1 MTSENPS
8 PKGIFPSKKIKI
20 KGISKRGIAALG
32 LSTFLLFLIAVIA
45 IFSQKG
51 LSLEKD
57 AKAEG
62 VVQKV
67 RPASQPETLIKG
79 KERAV
84 AEQAQGNT
92 ISRVVGSPVT
102 TAPPAD
108 ADMQKEKLEYE
119 REIRRYQHQQ
129 YMQKLSRMDAAAIA
143 PLPNSSAGGSGG
155 GISQDGPTSS
165 GGSGSML
172 LADAGANGEIFGD
185 SKSDPNLQGRKQ
197 SFYTREQDPSY
208 LLSRKQAPIS
218 ENEIKQGSIIPGILV
233 TGINSDLPGQIVG
246 QVSQNV
252 YDTATG
258 NVLLIPQGTK
268 IVGTYDSVIA
278 IGQDSAMLVW
288 TRLIFPDASSI
299 NLKNMGGTDQGGY
312 AGARDQV
319 DNHYLK
325 IFGSAAM
332 LSLIGAGYQLSQPQV
347 SGNHLSA
354 QEIIQAQVGQQ
365 MAQVSGELAR
375 RNLAIQPTI
384 KIRPGYRFN
393 VMINKD
399 MILEPYSEIGSA
411 ERVYP

>member
-1 MTSENPS
+1 MNEDNAS

-20 KGISKRGIAALG
+20 KGISMRGVVAMG
-32 LSTFLLFLIAVIA
+32 LATFLLMLIAVVA

-51 LSLEKD
+51 LGLEKE

-62 VVQKV
+62 AMQKV
-67 RPASQPETLIKG
+67 RPAPQPEKLLQGKG
-79 KERAV
+79 RAILEQSESPPV
-84 AEQAQGNT
+84 AKTNN
-92 ISRVVGSPVT
+92 
-102 TAPPAD
+102 APGIAATPPD
-108 ADMQKEKLEYE
+108 VDMQKEKSEYE

-129 YMQKLSRMDAAAIA
+129 YLQKLSRMDAAAIA
-143 PLPNSSAGGSGG
+143 PLSDSSAGGASQGG
-155 GISQDGPTSS
+155 LQGASDGPGGDQARRFADASS
-165 GGSGSML
+165 GGDGI
-172 LADAGANGEIFGD
+172 ADPKN
-185 SKSDPNLQGRKQ
+185 DPNLQARKQNFYSREQESSYLTSRKQ
-197 SFYTREQDPSY
+197 SPV
-208 LLSRKQAPIS
+208 S

-258 NVLLIPQGTK
+258 NVLLIPQGAK

-299 NLKNMGGTDQGGY
+299 DLKNMGGTDQGGY

-347 SGNHLSA
+347 SSNHLSA

-399 MILEPYSEIGSA
+399 MILEPYQE
-411 ERVYP
+411 PQN

>member
-1 MTSENPS
+1 MTQDNSS

-20 KGISKRGIAALG
+20 KGISKRGVIAVG
-32 LSTFLLFLIAVIA
+32 LSTFLLMLIAVLA
-45 IFSQKG
+45 IFSQNG

-62 VVQKV
+62 AVQKV
-67 RPASQPETLIKG
+67 RPASQPETLIQG
-79 KERAV
+79 KERAQ
-84 AEQAQGNT
+84 AEQAQGT
-92 ISRVVGSPVT
+92 VVSRPTASVGGTVVTNDP
-102 TAPPAD
+102 D
-108 ADMQKEKLEYE
+108 IQKEKAEYE

-129 YMQKLSRMDAAAIA
+129 YMQKLARMDAAAIS
-143 PLPNSSAGGSGG
+143 PLPGSTAEGPGQGSSQSGSGG
-155 GISQDGPTSS
+155 ALGTEPSRMAD
-165 GGSGSML
+165 GGSGS
-172 LADAGANGEIFGD
+172 GGEIIGD

-197 SFYTREQDPSY
+197 NFYAREQDSSY

-233 TGINSDLPGQIVG
+233 TGINSDLPGQIIG

-268 IVGTYDSVIA
+268 VVGTYDSVIA

-299 NLKNMGGTDQGGY
+299 DLRNMGGTDQGGY

-399 MILEPYSEIGSA
+399 MILEPWNEGA
-411 ERVYP
+411 AQ

>member
-1 MTSENPS
+1 MNLDNAS

-20 KGISKRGIAALG
+20 KGISTRGVVAMG
-32 LSTFLLFLIAVIA
+32 LATFLLMLIAVVA

-57 AKAEG
+57 TNADG
-62 VVQKV
+62 DSRKV
-67 RPASQPETLIKG
+67 RPASQPEKLIQG
-79 KERAV
+79 KERAEASKSEASPAV
-84 AEQAQGNT
+84 KTNSAAGIAAISPDGDARKEQ
-92 ISRVVGSPVT
+92 S
-102 TAPPAD
+102 
-108 ADMQKEKLEYE
+108 EYD
-119 REIRRYQHQQ
+119 REVRRYQHQQ

-143 PLPNSSAGGSGG
+143 PLS
-155 GISQDGPTSS
+155 DSS
-165 GGSGSML
+165 GGAQMQGGLGASAGVPTEGQGSRF
-172 LADAGANGEIFGD
+172 ADASGENIAD
-185 SKSDPNLQGRKQ
+185 IKNDPNLQGRKQ
-197 SFYTREQDPSY
+197 NFYAREQESSY
-208 LLSRKQAPIS
+208 LSSRKQSPLS

-299 NLKNMGGTDQGGY
+299 DLKNMGGTDQGGY
-312 AGARDQV
+312 ASGRDQV

-347 SGNHLSA
+347 SSNHLTA

-399 MILEPYSEIGSA
+399 MILEPYQEA
-411 ERVYP
+411 QN

>member
-1 MTSENPS
+1 MSYDNTS

-20 KGISKRGIAALG
+20 KGISRRGVIAMG
-32 LSTFLLFLIAVIA
+32 LSTFLLMLIAVAA

-51 LSLEKD
+51 LGLEKE
-57 AKAEG
+57 AKADG
-62 VVQKV
+62 AVQKV
-67 RPASQPETLIKG
+67 RPAPQPEKLAQG
-79 KERAV
+79 KARA
-84 AEQAQGNT
+84 AIEHSEPSAPAQGNKVAGHEASST
-92 ISRVVGSPVT
+92 
-102 TAPPAD
+102 D
-108 ADMQKEKLEYE
+108 ADMEKEKSEYE

-129 YMQKLSRMDAAAIA
+129 YMQKLSRMDAAVIA
-143 PLPNSSAGGSGG
+143 PLSDSSGG
-155 GISQDGPTSS
+155 GGSTQGSFQGGIEGQDRGQ
-165 GGSGSML
+165 GVR
-172 LADAGANGEIFGD
+172 LADGGAGGD
-185 SKSDPNLQGRKQ
+185 GIADPKNDPNLQGRKQ
-197 SFYTREQDPSY
+197 DFYVREQESSS
-208 LLSRKQAPIS
+208 LRSRKQSPVS

-299 NLKNMGGTDQGGY
+299 DLKNMGGTDQGGY

-347 SGNHLSA
+347 SSNHLSA

-399 MILEPYSEIGSA
+399 MILEPYEEA
-411 ERVYP
+411 QN